1 MIVEATRDR
10 RAERRESTRA
20 EILDAAWELC
30 RAQGVAGLALRDVA
44 RKIGMRPPSLYWYFD
59 SKQAIYDAMFAQGN
73 RELLERLTD
82 QHWPSDPRAI
92 LRSAARVFVEFSAED
107 VERYQLL
114 FQRTVPAFQPSP
126 ESYAF
131 AVQVFD
137 QMRARLA
144 LAGVSDPAHFDMWTA
159 LVAGLSAQ
167 QTANDPGGDRWL
179 CLVDEAVDM
188 YADHIIP
195 GTSERRTD
203 DHHDDTGRSRAQD
216 QSRRGDGAGRDG
228 VRPHDRSPAGS
239 YAPRNGSA
247 RLSAHCG
254 TSGPWWL
261 TCSAWPKR
269 RHRSASSAAITAP
282 RPSATAAR

>member
-1 MIVEATRDR
+1 MIVETTRDR

-59 SKQAIYDAMFAQGN
+59 SKQAIYDSMFAQGN
-73 RELLERLTD
+73 RELLKRLTD

-92 LRSAARVFVEFSAED
+92 LRAAARVFVEFSAED

-144 LAGVSDPAHFDMWTA
+144 LAGISDPAHFDMWTA

-188 YADHIIP
+188 YADHFIP
-195 GTSERRTD
+195 R
-203 DHHDDTGRSRAQD
+203 D
-216 QSRRGDGAGRDG
+216 QREANR
-228 VRPHDRSPAGS
+228 
-239 YAPRNGSA
+239 
-247 RLSAHCG
+247 
-254 TSGPWWL
+254 
-261 TCSAWPKR
+261 
-269 RHRSASSAAITAP
+269 
-282 RPSATAAR
+282 